1 MTEIWPV
8 LGGQTSDRLPERREK
23 ALYSLDTLDAMAKGF
38 EAAIRMMRS
47 RDPQRA
53 EDGFGWLRD
62 HAAEHLPALIEQF
75 ENEQADRGL
84 RSWLLELIGIAE
96 SPEALP
102 VLTAQLNGTD
112 ELLRDWAVIGLTRLN
127 TREAR
132 TALWRA
138 RANGAIA

>member
-1 MTEIWPV
+1 
-8 LGGQTSDRLPERREK
+8 
-23 ALYSLDTLDAMAKGF
+23 MAKGF
-38 EAAIRMMRS
+38 EAAMRMMRS

-53 EDGFGWLRD
+53 EDGFGMLRER
-62 HAAEHLPALIEQF
+62 AAEHLPELIEQF